1 MASTSKKEGP
11 AIAEIKAKP
20 GKTCVSVNPG
30 ICGFRCR
37 IETRKIDK
45 NIVSIKIFESECRQI
60 QQFCGL
66 LSKIALRE
74 LFMPITR
81 NPVYKAA
88 EQSGCHPSCPI
99 PAAVLKAV
107 EVSMEMALPQDV
119 SIRFE
124 PCKGE
129 KD

>member
-1 MASTSKKEGP
+1 MAFSSKKKDP
-11 AIAEIKAKP
+11 AKAETKEKL

-30 ICGFRCR
+30 ICGFTCR

-45 NIVSIKIFESECRQI
+45 NIVSVKISESECKQI
-60 QQFCGL
+60 KQLCGL
-66 LSKIALRE
+66 LNKIALRE

-81 NPVYKAA
+81 NPVYMAA
-88 EQSGCHPSCPI
+88 ERSGCHPSCPI

-107 EVSMEMALPQDV
+107 EVSMEMALPRDV